1 MAVQAETNT
10 EVVAGL
16 VAIVLAFLFVL
27 IAFLVHNV
35 VWVVPGM
42 VFGIAYMIWV
52 FHRHGM
58 PSANSPRARS

>member
-1 MAVQAETNT
+1 MAVQAETGK
-10 EVVAGL
+10 EVLAGL
-16 VAIVLAFLFVL
+16 VAIVLAFVFVL
-27 IAFLVHNV
+27 IAFLMHNV

-58 PSANSPRARS
+58 PSVNSPKAKV

>member
-1 MAVQAETNT
+1 MVSKPETGM

-16 VAIVLAFLFVL
+16 VAIVLAFVFVL
-27 IAFLVHNV
+27 VAFLVHNI

-42 VFGIAYMIWV
+42 LFGIGYLIWV

-58 PSANSPRARS
+58 PSANSPKAKG

>member
-1 MAVQAETNT
+1 MSAQIETNR

-16 VAIVLAFLFVL
+16 VAIVLALAFVL
-27 IAFLVHNV
+27 IAFLLHNV

-42 VFGIAYMIWV
+42 LFGIGYMIWV

-58 PSANSPRARS
+58 PSANSPKAKV